1 MRKRILVVDD
11 ELDVRTFVSTLLET
25 NGYRPI
31 TAENGLEALKKIR
44 ENKPDAV
51 VMDIMMPQESG
62 VQLYRDLKTDE
73 RLKNIP
79 VIVVSAVAQKT
90 FNHSQKMLD
99 TYQGTVLPAP
109 EVYIEK
115 PVESDELLQIL
126 KGFFEPKA

>member
-1 MRKRILVVDD
+1 MKKRILVVDD

-31 TAENGLEALKKIR
+31 TAENGVEALKKIR

-62 VQLYRDLKTDE
+62 VLLYRDLKTDE
-73 RLKNIP
+73 HLKNIP

-99 TYQGTVLPAP
+99 TYQGTVLPP
-109 EVYIEK
+109 PDVYIEK
-115 PVESDELLQIL
+115 PVESDELLQTL
-126 KGFFEPKA
+126 KGFFEPKP